1 MCNLSPRYVAHLR
14 DHLRGVLHTAEIV
27 SVVCTEM
34 ISAVCN
40 TPPRSSLRYV
50 AHRGDNF
57 VIEYLDE
64 IETEFENT
72 LACLSGAQMVSNHE
86 KKLEVENLVTHSL

>member
-1 MCNLSPRYVAHLR
+1 MVNTSMYHERKDLKKFFICYNIFLSL
-14 DHLRGVLHTAEIV
+14 
-27 SVVCTEM
+27 
-34 ISAVCN
+34 
-40 TPPRSSLRYV
+40 

-72 LACLSGAQMVSNHE
+72 SACSSGAQMGLTHE
-86 KKLEVENLVTHSL
+86 KTVENLVTHSL